1 MSANLFGTSKTPGTS
16 LDISASVTGTKK
28 TPEQI
33 AAEAEEKRKKAAGE
47 DGIEMKDM
55 KKMKDISKKEPPRM
69 PFYNNSFNPNPNPN
83 AGGRRRKS
91 RRGKSRKYKRTLKRR
106 KNKTKNRK

>member
-1 MSANLFGTSKTPGTS
+1 
-16 LDISASVTGTKK
+16 
-28 TPEQI
+28 
-33 AAEAEEKRKKAAGE
+33 
-47 DGIEMKDM
+47 MKEM
-55 KKMKDISKKEPPRM
+55 KKMNQDPPRL
-69 PFYNNSFNPNPNPN
+69 PFYNNSFNPN